1 MFNSDLDK
9 LEDSIGYHFE
19 QRDLLVRA
27 LTHSSYANEL
37 KLNYDGDYERMEF
50 LGDAVLELV
59 SSDFLYKK
67 YPDKTEGE
75 LSRQRASMVC
85 EPALA
90 YCARE
95 FGLEQ
100 YIRLGRGEDSTGG
113 RNRDSITSDVLEA
126 VIGGIYL
133 DSGFDDAKDFVCRAV
148 MNDLEDKRIFY
159 DSKSMLQEIVQQK
172 DESDVHYEIID
183 ESGPDHDKS
192 FTAQVVING
201 LKCSTGTGHNKKA
214 AEQKAAYNELI
225 KMKQD

>member
-1 MFNSDLDK
+1 MFDQDLDT
-9 LEDSIGYHFE
+9 LEEHIGYHFKE
-19 QRDLLVRA
+19 RA
-27 LTHSSYANEL
+27 LLIRALSHSSYANEL

-67 YPDKTEGE
+67 YPAKSEGE

-95 FGLEQ
+95 MKIEE
-100 YIRLGRGEDSTGG
+100 YIRLGRGEDMAGG
-113 RNRDSITSDVLEA
+113 RNRDSIISDVLEA
-126 VIGGIYL
+126 IIGGIYL
-133 DSGFDDAKDFVCRAV
+133 DSGFTDAKDFVCRAV

-159 DSKSMLQEIVQQK
+159 DSKTMLQEIIQQK
-172 DESDVHYEIID
+172 DDNDVHYDIIA
-183 ESGPDHDKS
+183 ESGPDHDKN

-201 LKCSTGTGHNKKA
+201 KPGETGTGHNKKA

-225 KMKQD
+225 KMKRD

>member
-1 MFNSDLDK
+1 MFNPDLDD
-9 LEDSIGYHFE
+9 LETHLEYHFK
-19 QRDLLVRA
+19 QRDLLIRA

-67 YPDKTEGE
+67 YPEKPEGE

-95 FGLEQ
+95 ISLEE
-100 YIRLGRGEDSTGG
+100 YIRLGRGEDATGG
-113 RNRDSITSDVLEA
+113 RNRDSIVSDVLEA

-133 DSGFDDAKDFVCRAV
+133 DSGFDDAKEFVCRVV

-159 DSKSMLQEIVQQK
+159 DSKTMLQEIVQQK
-172 DESDVHYEIID
+172 DSSDVHYDIIG
-183 ESGPDHDKS
+183 ETGPDHNKK

-201 LKCSTGTGHNKKA
+201 TALSTGTGHNKKA
-214 AEQKAAYNELI
+214 AEQQAAYNELI

>member
-67 YPDKTEGE
+67 YPDKPEGE

-159 DSKSMLQEIVQQK
+159 DSKTMLQEIVQQK

-201 LKCSTGTGHNKKA
+201 LKCSTGTGHNKKPPIM
-214 AEQKAAYNELI
+214 N
-225 KMKQD
+225 